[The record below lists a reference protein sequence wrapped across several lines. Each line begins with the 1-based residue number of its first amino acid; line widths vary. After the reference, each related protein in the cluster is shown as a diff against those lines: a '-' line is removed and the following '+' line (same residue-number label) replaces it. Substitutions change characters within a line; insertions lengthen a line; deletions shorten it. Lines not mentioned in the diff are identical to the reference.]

1 MYPVARMFWQLY
13 KARKTPKLGLTE
25 TYVSQHHC
33 LPWDLDVW
41 MELNNGRTLTLYDL
55 GRIPL
60 SWVSGLH
67 AALKRKGWGMT
78 VAGSTTRYRR
88 RITVFQLITMKSRL
102 VTWDDRFIY
111 IEQSMWTGKVDC
123 AGHVL
128 LRLATVGPKGIV
140 APKAVIDEMGH
151 DGSTPPPMS
160 EWIKSWVQAEALR
173 PWPPMQG
180 A

>member
-1 MYPVARMFWQLY
+1 MYWQLY

-102 VTWDDRFIY
+102 VTWDERFLY
-111 IEQSMWTGKVDC
+111 IEQSMWTGRADC

-128 LRLATVGPKGIV
+128 LRMATIGPNGIV
-140 APKAVIDEMGH
+140 LPKEVIDEMGY
-151 DGSTPPPMS
+151 DGSVPPPMPD
-160 EWIKSWVQAEALR
+160 WIQTWVQAEAQR
-173 PWPPMQG
+173 PWPPMQD